1 MATTKD
7 PFCGKAKE
15 YDSLGRRTQNAIK
28 VAQGILKEI
37 PFSKEMEIMD
47 FGTGTGLLLS
57 EIAPYVRKITA
68 IDVSKSMTDVLRE
81 KAIACDIE
89 VIEMDLTT
97 TPLNKQ
103 FDSIISSMTFHH
115 IADIKNLLKTFH
127 KLLKPAG
134 TIAIADLEKEDG
146 SFHTTDTGVYHYGF
160 DKEALKNFAEDTGF
174 QNIHI
179 QTINTIEKPAGNYPV
194 FLLTAKKHD
203 KLF

>member
-1 MATTKD
+1 MATSKD
-7 PFCGKAKE
+7 PFCGKARE
-15 YDSLGRRTQNAIK
+15 YDALGRRTQNATK
-28 VAQGILKEI
+28 VAQGILKAI

-47 FGTGTGLLLS
+47 FGAGTGLLLS
-57 EIAPYVRKITA
+57 EIAPYVGKITA

-81 KAIACDIE
+81 KTIACDIE

-103 FDSIISSMTFHH
+103 FNSIISSMTFHH
-115 IADIKNLLKTFH
+115 IADIKNLLKTFY

-160 DKEALKNFAEDTGF
+160 DKETLKNLTKDTGF
-174 QNIHI
+174 QNINI
-179 QTINTIEKPAGNYPV
+179 QTINTIEKPTGNYPI
-194 FLLTAKKHD
+194 FLLTAEKTS
-203 KLF
+203 